1 MLMKYVKEDLS
12 AQKGILCSQT
22 AKPKTVKMSILSQ
35 TGLQIQSKSQDPLQ
49 LVKLIL
55 KLIWKG
61 RRTKVAQTIK
71 NKFLKKEKV
80 GGITLF
86 NFKTLSNTHSYH
98 DNGILAKEQTH
109 RSMGQNSVSTNS
121 STQHGQLVFDKGAKI
136 IQ

>member
-1 MLMKYVKEDLS
+1 M
-12 AQKGILCSQT
+12 
-22 AKPKTVKMSILSQ
+22 
-35 TGLQIQSKSQDPLQ
+35 Q

-98 DNGILAKEQTH
+98 DSGNWRRDRHTDQQDRTACPQTALH
-109 RSMGQNSVSTNS
+109 NTANWFLTKVQR
-121 STQHGQLVFDKGAKI
+121 
-136 IQ
+136 

>member
-1 MLMKYVKEDLS
+1 M
-12 AQKGILCSQT
+12 
-22 AKPKTVKMSILSQ
+22 
-35 TGLQIQSKSQDPLQ
+35 Q

-55 KLIWKG
+55 KLIRKG

-86 NFKTLSNTHSYH
+86 NFKTLSNIHSYH
-98 DNGILAKEQTH
+98 DSGILAKGQMH

-121 STQHGQLVFDKGAKI
+121 STQHGQLVFDKGAENTMRKG
-136 IQ
+136 